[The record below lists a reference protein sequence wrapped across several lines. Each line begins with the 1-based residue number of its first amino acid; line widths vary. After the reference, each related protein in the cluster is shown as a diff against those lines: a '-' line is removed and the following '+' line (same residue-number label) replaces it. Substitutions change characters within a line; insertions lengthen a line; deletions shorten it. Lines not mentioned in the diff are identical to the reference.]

1 MPFTQPVFDK
11 YFNKEDAENYN
22 ALFIRHGLHSEV
34 EPPREIYDA
43 IIGNARSNDFFLLRL
58 PPGEFAAAKNTI
70 TLEVK
75 QKGIPQDHYLWELSN
90 EELKNILLQE
100 DEWSREDYA
109 VAKILM
115 EDRSQFVSETDIKKA
130 KEENR
135 IKEQAKQTISVPV
148 LILLYLIAPLGSL
161 VPVVAGLIIYTM
173 KDYDLDGI
181 KTYVYADNMRQ
192 NGLIILA
199 IGILSTLWWVSELL
213 WFKLF

>member
-1 MPFTQPVFDK
+1 MLLLAMP
-11 YFNKEDAENYN
+11 A
-22 ALFIRHGLHSEV
+22 R
-34 EPPREIYDA
+34 
-43 IIGNARSNDFFLLRL
+43 IIFFLLRL

-115 EDRSQFVSETDIKKA
+115 EDRSQFVSEADIKKA